1 MAGSGS
7 IGTDAYTR
15 MINEK
20 LIQLDTRFAI
30 DNQYTPLIGDYSGLR
45 GGTRKQQFITPGI
58 SGSQYPLNY
67 PESYAISAGVMRRGP
82 ARPVSTISPVNSV
95 YPTIMPM
102 SIPMARGKGRPSIM
116 PLMDELGNVVKL
128 VVGKGRNQQVIP
140 MPIMDNVVR
149 LPMGRNPSTYT
160 PKKQGGKRRSTKGMM
175 SLTMPG
181 LEDYTTKKSSMYHDV
196 GGHYV
201 KSLPRPYSGGG
212 LPSLADIGR
221 SISSGIK
228 KVGSQITSGVN
239 QVENK
244 IVSGATQLGNQIAS
258 GATKVGNQIASGAT
272 QVGNQ
277 IVTDYKNASPEFKMV
292 ARQILPTVGS
302 AVGASLGSA
311 LGTFAEPGMGT
322 FVGEQ
327 LGSYAGNQLGQYAT
341 RKIGL
346 GRKKKGP
353 VKTPKKQGGARSGSR
368 QDLVK
373 QIMKQHGVSLPVASK
388 YIKENNLY

>member
-58 SGSQYPLNY
+58 SGTQYALNY
-67 PESYAISAGVMRRGP
+67 PESYAISAGVMRRGRP
-82 ARPVSTISPVNSV
+82 ARPVSTLSPVNSV
-95 YPTIMPM
+95 YPTIMP
-102 SIPMARGKGRPSIM
+102 
-116 PLMDELGNVVKL
+116 L
-128 VVGKGRNQQVIP
+128 
-140 MPIMDNVVR
+140 MDNVVR
-149 LPMGRNPSTYT
+149 LPMGRHPGTYT
-160 PKKQGGKRRSTKGMM
+160 PKKQGGKRRSTRASGTDTKGVKNMM

-181 LEDYTTKKSSMYHDV
+181 LEDYTTKKSSMYHDI

-201 KSLPRPYSGGG
+201 KSLPRPYSGGK
-212 LPSLADIGR
+212 LPSLKDIGR
-221 SISSGIK
+221 SISSSFKKVGSEITSGAK
-228 KVGSQITSGVN
+228 KVGSQI
-239 QVENK
+239 
-244 IVSGATQLGNQIAS
+244 VSGA
-258 GATKVGNQIASGAT
+258 K
-272 QVGNQ
+272 QVGSE
-277 IVTDYKNASPEFKMV
+277 IVSDYKKTSPEFKMV
-292 ARQILPTVGS
+292 ARQVLPAVGS

-311 LGTFAEPGMGT
+311 LGTFVEPGGGT

-327 LGSYAGNQLGQYAT
+327 LGSLAGNQLGKYAT

-353 VKTPKKQGGARSGSR
+353 VIQASKKIPIHPLQAVTYSKPVKTPKKRGGARSGSR
-368 QDLVK
+368 HDLVK

-388 YIKENNLY
+388 YIKEHGLY